1 MADNI
6 GEEIDEVNEAV
17 RDFCARNGLLGEGDR
32 ILLAVSGGPDSTAML
47 HLFLGFRD
55 EFNLTLGMA
64 HVHHGLRGSDADED
78 QRFVEGMAR
87 ELGIP
92 LFSTRLRVAS
102 LRKKGEST
110 EEAARRLRFRYL
122 FEIVEHEGFDTIAAG
137 HTLDDNI
144 ETVLYRLAKGTGPG
158 GAAGILPKSGR
169 LIHPLLEMSKKRL
182 LTYLE
187 ARGIPYRLDR
197 TNDDI
202 GIPRNRIRHEI
213 LPVMHVINCRYRE
226 CFGRFLEL
234 LRGENSFLDRMTS
247 ELLDSV
253 LEMQESS
260 GLRVHHERFM
270 RYDMVL
276 RRRMVMK
283 ILEKLAG
290 QRQPSLKP
298 YLPHRILD
306 LVVNATPGGN
316 RILYQNKE
324 LRIRKAYDWLVF
336 EKRVVDTRGGGYLY
350 YVRDVNESLYI
361 KEIGKKL
368 FFSIENGGFFEKG
381 LCRGDAVYLDR
392 ESVSFP
398 LVVRSRRPGDRIE
411 LHGVGHKKLKDLFID
426 QKVDTATRASIPVL
440 ESNGTVIAVFCS
452 LYGKDNRVADGC
464 RVTSGTAHVLVG
476 ELQDWKN

>member
-1 MADNI
+1 MVYNS
-6 GEEIDEVNEAV
+6 GEEIDEVHEAV
-17 RDFCARNGLLGEGDR
+17 RDFCVRNGLLEEGDR

-47 HLFLGFRD
+47 YLFLGFLE
-55 EFNLTLGMA
+55 EFNLTLGVA
-64 HVHHGLRGSDADED
+64 HIHHGLRGYDADKD

-102 LRKKGEST
+102 LRNKGESP

-122 FEIVEHEGFDTIAAG
+122 FEILEREGFDKIATG

-169 LIHPLLEMSKKRL
+169 LIHPLLETSKKHL

-187 ARGIPYRLDR
+187 ARGLSYRLDR
-197 TNDDI
+197 TNDDV
-202 GIPRNRIRHEI
+202 GIPRNRIRHEV
-213 LPVMHVINCRYRE
+213 LPTLRVINQRYME
-226 CFGRFLEL
+226 CFGSFLAL
-234 LRGENSFLDRMTS
+234 LRAENGFLDRMTA
-247 ELLDSV
+247 EPLNRV
-253 LEMQESS
+253 LETQGSS
-260 GLRVHHERFM
+260 VLRVHHERFM
-270 RYDMVL
+270 SYDVVL
-276 RRRMVMK
+276 RRRIVMK
-283 ILEKLAG
+283 ILEKLTG
-290 QRQPSLKP
+290 QRQPYYKP

-306 LVVNATPGGN
+306 LVANAPHGRN
-316 RILYQNKE
+316 RIVYQNKE
-324 LRIRKAYDWLVF
+324 LRVRKEYDWLVF

-350 YVRDVNESLYI
+350 FVRDVNESLYI

-368 FFSIENGGFFEKG
+368 FFSVDNGSSFERG
-381 LCRGDAVYLDR
+381 HCHGDAVCIDR

-398 LVVRSRRPGDRIE
+398 LVIRSRRPGDRIE

-426 QKVDTATRASIPVL
+426 QKVDTVTRASVPVL
-440 ESNGTVIAVFCS
+440 ESDNRVVAVFCS

-476 ELQDWKN
+476 ELRDWKN